1 MGPSTWPRPWRRSA
15 SATGAMAGGGLMTS
29 SPSARRFDWKNLG
42 QRVISAVVLI
52 AVVLIAVFVDQIF
65 FVMIAVAVAL
75 LAIEWAAMSAPR
87 TPNRLAIAITIAVL
101 AALFCAHLSHLPQTS
116 YFPLAWVLIAPGAL
130 AVALVARGLRARP
143 GD

>member
-1 MGPSTWPRPWRRSA
+1 MCSGPTMGRSTWPRPWRRSA
-15 SATGAMAGGGLMTS
+15 SATGATAELALMTS

-42 QRVISAVVLI
+42 QRALS

-87 TPNRLAIAITIAVL
+87 TPNRLAIAITLAVL
-101 AALFCAHLSHLPQTS
+101 ATL
-116 YFPLAWVLIAPGAL
+116 
-130 AVALVARGLRARP
+130 
-143 GD
+143 

>member
-1 MGPSTWPRPWRRSA
+1 MARNIWRKPWRHSA
-15 SATGAMAGGGLMTS
+15 SATGVTAGLALMTS

-42 QRVISAVVLI
+42 QRALSAVVLI

-101 AALFCAHLSHLPQTS
+101 ATLFCAHLSHLPQVS
-116 YFPLAWVLIAPGAL
+116 YFPLAWVL
-130 AVALVARGLRARP
+130 
-143 GD
+143 